1 MRILIFI
8 LLFPIF
14 AEAQKQHNPGPTKIP
29 LADLPVLRCS
39 KDTAAAWL
47 EVYVT
52 DTTRRRL
59 RVGYVVADK
68 CKFVGD
74 VIPPYTWHY
83 YNTTFLNLRKRP
95 FTRLKVYK
103 FQRKK

>member
-1 MRILIFI
+1 MKKVLTI
-8 LLFPIF
+8 LLIPVFCF
-14 AEAQKQHNPGPTKIP
+14 AQKEHNPGPTKIP
-29 LADLPVLRCS
+29 LNELPVLRCNP
-39 KDTAAAWL
+39 DTSAAWL

-52 DTTRRRL
+52 DTMRRRL

-74 VIPPYTWHY
+74 IKEPYKWYY
-83 YNTTFLNLRKRP
+83 YNTKFLSLRKKP

-103 FQRKK
+103 FQRKI